1 MVRIIE
7 ARGVPV
13 VCLKNDARAGY
24 LGDALYDSKDNV
36 GGFLVDG
43 APGFGKKFIRLEDI
57 LKLDKTACVIYDEK
71 ALSRYAHSVHLK
83 KNSFYDNVIG
93 KNVLSDEGQAMGVV
107 SDCIFDMESGTI
119 EEIELSRGFMEDI
132 VEGRNVINL
141 KDGVEF
147 GEEFIIARGNKQ

>member
-1 MVRIIE
+1 MVRLIE

-13 VCLKNDARAGY
+13 ICLKNDARAGY

-71 ALSRYAHSVHLK
+71 ALNRYAHNVHLK
-83 KNSFYDNVIG
+83 KSSFYDNVIG
-93 KNVLSDEGQAMGVV
+93 KNVLSGDGQAMGVV

-147 GEEFIIARGNKQ
+147 GEEFIIARGNIQ